1 MTVKLLN
8 QQVGVNMAIVKRVV
22 LDVLKP
28 HQPNALEFACEL
40 ADLGS
45 EYQIDLLVK
54 EIDDKTQTIELTISA
69 DNINFEVVSNHI
81 KTMGGAIHSI
91 DEVAVLSSKPPE
103 AEQHS

>member
-1 MTVKLLN
+1 
-8 QQVGVNMAIVKRVV
+8 MAIVKRVV

-45 EYQIDLLVK
+45 EYHVDLLVM
-54 EIDDKTQTIELTISA
+54 EVDDKTQTIELTISA
-69 DNINFEVVSNHI
+69 DDINYGLVSNHI

-91 DEVAVLSSKPPE
+91 DEVAVMSSKPSE
-103 AEQHS
+103 AE